1 MKKQTDDL
9 VKRAKRHESEA
20 FTELMQLYMTDMYKV
35 AYAIL
40 MNDEDAADAIG
51 DTILICWEKMNQ
63 LVKIRYF
70 KTWMTRIL
78 INKCYDIRKKN
89 QNLICLDE
97 YEEPAACDEYNLELK
112 EALAALDEKYRII
125 MILFYS
131 EGYRIRE
138 ISDILKIPE
147 STVKTRLQRGRES
160 WKFIIRKNE
169 VRFMSKKV
177 SEILNSDIQ
186 VPEIVQKK
194 ADVAFSQI
202 QSERETNM
210 GKKNLKVTKLFA
222 AMAACASIIIVSS
235 TTNNYLN
242 RPQEEKET
250 TVAEHTT
257 TEKENMFTMKVMAA
271 QAEVTA
277 QKPVAIAQND
287 RFGYAINGDSDM
299 NTASYKIDMPLYCE
313 GENIESVTYSI
324 NKGYFE
330 ISENITDDF
339 QSAVESGKPL
349 DENSNGYLNPI
360 FDDNGEIVMQQ
371 EINDFVEYT
380 VSYEN
385 QQKEGVW
392 VTFCNDEIP
401 FSDFD
406 SIVEQKKKTQEEVAA
421 AYQKLVDGVVITCT
435 ANYKD
440 GTKKGVKINVG
451 AAALT
456 YEEIGMNV
464 DGMTLQVEGEDKV
477 ELQPTDKRAVFTFE
491 LQP

>member
-1 MKKQTDDL
+1 
-9 VKRAKRHESEA
+9 
-20 FTELMQLYMTDMYKV
+20 
-35 AYAIL
+35 
-40 MNDEDAADAIG
+40 
-51 DTILICWEKMNQ
+51 
-63 LVKIRYF
+63 
-70 KTWMTRIL
+70 
-78 INKCYDIRKKN
+78 
-89 QNLICLDE
+89 
-97 YEEPAACDEYNLELK
+97 
-112 EALAALDEKYRII
+112 
-125 MILFYS
+125 
-131 EGYRIRE
+131 
-138 ISDILKIPE
+138 
-147 STVKTRLQRGRES
+147 
-160 WKFIIRKNE
+160 
-169 VRFMSKKV
+169 MSKKV

-210 GKKNLKVTKLFA
+210 SKKNLKVTKLFA
-222 AMAACASIIIVSS
+222 AMAACASIIIVAS
-235 TTNNYLN
+235 TANNYLN
-242 RPQEEKET
+242 RPQEQKET

-287 RFGYAINGDSDM
+287 RLGYAISGYSDM
-299 NTASYKIDMPLYCE
+299 NTASYRIDMPLYCD

-371 EINDFVEYT
+371 KVNDFVEYT

-464 DGMTLQVEGEDKV
+464 DGMTLQIEGEDKV

>member
-1 MKKQTDDL
+1 
-9 VKRAKRHESEA
+9 
-20 FTELMQLYMTDMYKV
+20 
-35 AYAIL
+35 
-40 MNDEDAADAIG
+40 
-51 DTILICWEKMNQ
+51 
-63 LVKIRYF
+63 
-70 KTWMTRIL
+70 
-78 INKCYDIRKKN
+78 
-89 QNLICLDE
+89 
-97 YEEPAACDEYNLELK
+97 
-112 EALAALDEKYRII
+112 
-125 MILFYS
+125 
-131 EGYRIRE
+131 
-138 ISDILKIPE
+138 
-147 STVKTRLQRGRES
+147 
-160 WKFIIRKNE
+160 
-169 VRFMSKKV
+169 MSKKV

-210 GKKNLKVTKLFA
+210 SKKNLKVTKLFV
-222 AMAACASIIIVSS
+222 AMASCAAFIIVAS

-250 TVAEHTT
+250 TVAENTT
-257 TEKENMFTMKVMAA
+257 TEKENLFTMKVMAA
-271 QAEVTA
+271 QTEVTA
-277 QKPVAIAQND
+277 QKPVAIAQNN
-287 RFGYAINGDSDM
+287 RISHSISGDSDT
-299 NTASYKIDMPLYCE
+299 NTASYRIDMPLYCE

-330 ISENITDDF
+330 ICENITDDF
-339 QSAVESGKPL
+339 QSVVESGEPL
-349 DENSNGYLNPI
+349 DENSNEYINPI
-360 FDDNGEIVMQQ
+360 YNDNEEIVAQQ
-371 EINDFVEYT
+371 ALKDYTEYT
-380 VSYEN
+380 VSYDD
-385 QQKEGVW
+385 QQKEGVY

-401 FSDFD
+401 FPDFGSMID
-406 SIVEQKKKTQEEVAA
+406 KRTKTEEEISV

>member
-1 MKKQTDDL
+1 
-9 VKRAKRHESEA
+9 
-20 FTELMQLYMTDMYKV
+20 
-35 AYAIL
+35 
-40 MNDEDAADAIG
+40 
-51 DTILICWEKMNQ
+51 
-63 LVKIRYF
+63 
-70 KTWMTRIL
+70 
-78 INKCYDIRKKN
+78 
-89 QNLICLDE
+89 
-97 YEEPAACDEYNLELK
+97 
-112 EALAALDEKYRII
+112 
-125 MILFYS
+125 
-131 EGYRIRE
+131 
-138 ISDILKIPE
+138 
-147 STVKTRLQRGRES
+147 
-160 WKFIIRKNE
+160 
-169 VRFMSKKV
+169 MSKKV

-186 VPEIVQKK
+186 VPKIVQKK

-202 QSERETNM
+202 QSERESNM
-210 GKKNLKVTKLFA
+210 SKKNLKVTKLFA
-222 AMAACASIIIVSS
+222 AMAACAALIIIAS

-277 QKPVAIAQND
+277 QKPVAIAQNN
-287 RFGYAINGDSDM
+287 RISHSISGDSDT
-299 NTASYKIDMPLYCE
+299 NTASYRIDMPLYCE

-339 QSAVESGKPL
+339 QSVVESGEPL
-349 DENSNGYLNPI
+349 DENSNGYINPI
-360 FDDNGEIVMQQ
+360 YNDNEEIVAQQ
-371 EINDFVEYT
+371 ALKDYTEYT
-380 VSYEN
+380 VSYDD
-385 QQKEGVW
+385 QQKEGVY

-401 FSDFD
+401 FPDFGSMID
-406 SIVEQKKKTQEEVAA
+406 KRTKTEEEISE

-464 DGMTLQVEGEDKV
+464 DGMTLQIEGKETV
-477 ELQPTDKRAVFTFE
+477 QLQPTDKVAAFTFE

>member
-1 MKKQTDDL
+1 
-9 VKRAKRHESEA
+9 
-20 FTELMQLYMTDMYKV
+20 
-35 AYAIL
+35 
-40 MNDEDAADAIG
+40 
-51 DTILICWEKMNQ
+51 
-63 LVKIRYF
+63 
-70 KTWMTRIL
+70 
-78 INKCYDIRKKN
+78 
-89 QNLICLDE
+89 
-97 YEEPAACDEYNLELK
+97 
-112 EALAALDEKYRII
+112 
-125 MILFYS
+125 
-131 EGYRIRE
+131 
-138 ISDILKIPE
+138 
-147 STVKTRLQRGRES
+147 
-160 WKFIIRKNE
+160 
-169 VRFMSKKV
+169 MS
-177 SEILNSDIQ
+177 
-186 VPEIVQKK
+186 
-194 ADVAFSQI
+194 
-202 QSERETNM
+202 
-210 GKKNLKVTKLFA
+210 KKNLKVTKLFA
-222 AMAACASIIIVSS
+222 AMAACASIIIVAS

-349 DENSNGYLNPI
+349 DENSNGYLNPV

-371 EINDFVEYT
+371 KVNDFVEYT

-406 SIVEQKKKTQEEVAA
+406 SIVEQKKKHRRKWQ
-421 AYQKLVDGVVITCT
+421 QHIKNL
-435 ANYKD
+435 
-440 GTKKGVKINVG
+440 
-451 AAALT
+451 
-456 YEEIGMNV
+456 
-464 DGMTLQVEGEDKV
+464 
-477 ELQPTDKRAVFTFE
+477 
-491 LQP
+491 

>member
-1 MKKQTDDL
+1 
-9 VKRAKRHESEA
+9 
-20 FTELMQLYMTDMYKV
+20 
-35 AYAIL
+35 
-40 MNDEDAADAIG
+40 
-51 DTILICWEKMNQ
+51 
-63 LVKIRYF
+63 
-70 KTWMTRIL
+70 
-78 INKCYDIRKKN
+78 
-89 QNLICLDE
+89 
-97 YEEPAACDEYNLELK
+97 
-112 EALAALDEKYRII
+112 
-125 MILFYS
+125 
-131 EGYRIRE
+131 
-138 ISDILKIPE
+138 
-147 STVKTRLQRGRES
+147 
-160 WKFIIRKNE
+160 
-169 VRFMSKKV
+169 MSKKV

-202 QSERETNM
+202 QSERENNM
-210 GKKNLKVTKLFA
+210 SKKNLKVTKLFV
-222 AMAACASIIIVSS
+222 AMASCAAFIIVAS

-277 QKPVAIAQND
+277 QKPVAIAQNN
-287 RFGYAINGDSDM
+287 RISHSISGDSDT
-299 NTASYKIDMPLYCE
+299 NTASYRIDMPLYCE

-330 ISENITDDF
+330 ICENITDDF
-339 QSAVESGKPL
+339 QSVVESGEPL
-349 DENSNGYLNPI
+349 DENSNEYINPI
-360 FDDNGEIVMQQ
+360 YNDNEEIVAQQ
-371 EINDFVEYT
+371 ALKDYTEYT
-380 VSYEN
+380 VSYDD
-385 QQKEGVW
+385 QQKEGVY

-401 FSDFD
+401 FPDFGSMID
-406 SIVEQKKKTQEEVAA
+406 KRTKTEEEISA

-440 GTKKGVKINVG
+440 GTKKGAKINVG

-464 DGMTLQVEGEDKV
+464 DGMTLQIEGKETV
-477 ELQPTDKRAVFTFE
+477 QLQPTDKVAVFTFE

>member
-1 MKKQTDDL
+1 M
-9 VKRAKRHESEA
+9 
-20 FTELMQLYMTDMYKV
+20 
-35 AYAIL
+35 
-40 MNDEDAADAIG
+40 
-51 DTILICWEKMNQ
+51 
-63 LVKIRYF
+63 
-70 KTWMTRIL
+70 
-78 INKCYDIRKKN
+78 
-89 QNLICLDE
+89 
-97 YEEPAACDEYNLELK
+97 
-112 EALAALDEKYRII
+112 
-125 MILFYS
+125 
-131 EGYRIRE
+131 
-138 ISDILKIPE
+138 
-147 STVKTRLQRGRES
+147 
-160 WKFIIRKNE
+160 
-169 VRFMSKKV
+169 
-177 SEILNSDIQ
+177 
-186 VPEIVQKK
+186 
-194 ADVAFSQI
+194 
-202 QSERETNM
+202 
-210 GKKNLKVTKLFA
+210 
-222 AMAACASIIIVSS
+222 
-235 TTNNYLN
+235 
-242 RPQEEKET
+242 
-250 TVAEHTT
+250 AEHTT

-299 NTASYKIDMPLYCE
+299 NTSSYKIDMPLYCE

-360 FDDNGEIVMQQ
+360 FDDNGEIAMQQ
-371 EINDFVEYT
+371 EVNDFVEYT

>member
-1 MKKQTDDL
+1 
-9 VKRAKRHESEA
+9 
-20 FTELMQLYMTDMYKV
+20 
-35 AYAIL
+35 
-40 MNDEDAADAIG
+40 
-51 DTILICWEKMNQ
+51 
-63 LVKIRYF
+63 
-70 KTWMTRIL
+70 
-78 INKCYDIRKKN
+78 
-89 QNLICLDE
+89 
-97 YEEPAACDEYNLELK
+97 
-112 EALAALDEKYRII
+112 
-125 MILFYS
+125 
-131 EGYRIRE
+131 
-138 ISDILKIPE
+138 
-147 STVKTRLQRGRES
+147 
-160 WKFIIRKNE
+160 
-169 VRFMSKKV
+169 MSKKV

-210 GKKNLKVTKLFA
+210 SKKNLKVTKLFA
-222 AMAACASIIIVSS
+222 AMAVCASIIIVAS

-250 TVAEHTT
+250 TVAEHIT

-349 DENSNGYLNPI
+349 DENSNGYINPI
-360 FDDNGEIVMQQ
+360 YNDNEEIVAQQ
-371 EINDFVEYT
+371 ALKDYTEYT
-380 VSYEN
+380 VSY
-385 QQKEGVW
+385 
-392 VTFCNDEIP
+392 
-401 FSDFD
+401 D

-421 AYQKLVDGVVITCT
+421 AYQKLLDGVVITCT

-464 DGMTLQVEGEDKV
+464 DGMTLQIEGEEKV

>member
-1 MKKQTDDL
+1 
-9 VKRAKRHESEA
+9 
-20 FTELMQLYMTDMYKV
+20 
-35 AYAIL
+35 
-40 MNDEDAADAIG
+40 
-51 DTILICWEKMNQ
+51 
-63 LVKIRYF
+63 
-70 KTWMTRIL
+70 
-78 INKCYDIRKKN
+78 
-89 QNLICLDE
+89 
-97 YEEPAACDEYNLELK
+97 
-112 EALAALDEKYRII
+112 
-125 MILFYS
+125 
-131 EGYRIRE
+131 
-138 ISDILKIPE
+138 
-147 STVKTRLQRGRES
+147 
-160 WKFIIRKNE
+160 
-169 VRFMSKKV
+169 MSKKV

-210 GKKNLKVTKLFA
+210 SKKNLKVTKLFA
-222 AMAACASIIIVSS
+222 AMAACASIIIVAS

-250 TVAEHTT
+250 TVAENTT
-257 TEKENMFTMKVMAA
+257 TEKENLFTMKVMAA

-360 FDDNGEIVMQQ
+360 FDDNGEIAMQQ
-371 EINDFVEYT
+371 EVNDFVEYT
-380 VSYEN
+380 VSYDD
-385 QQKEGVW
+385 QQKEGVY

-401 FSDFD
+401 FPDFGSMID
-406 SIVEQKKKTQEEVAA
+406 KMTKTEEEISA

-440 GTKKGVKINVG
+440 GTKKGAKINVG

-464 DGMTLQVEGEDKV
+464 DGMTLQIEGKETV
-477 ELQPTDKRAVFTFE
+477 QLQPTDKVAVFTFE

>member
-1 MKKQTDDL
+1 
-9 VKRAKRHESEA
+9 
-20 FTELMQLYMTDMYKV
+20 
-35 AYAIL
+35 
-40 MNDEDAADAIG
+40 
-51 DTILICWEKMNQ
+51 
-63 LVKIRYF
+63 
-70 KTWMTRIL
+70 
-78 INKCYDIRKKN
+78 
-89 QNLICLDE
+89 
-97 YEEPAACDEYNLELK
+97 
-112 EALAALDEKYRII
+112 
-125 MILFYS
+125 
-131 EGYRIRE
+131 
-138 ISDILKIPE
+138 
-147 STVKTRLQRGRES
+147 
-160 WKFIIRKNE
+160 
-169 VRFMSKKV
+169 MSKKV

-210 GKKNLKVTKLFA
+210 SKKNLKVTKLFA
-222 AMAACASIIIVSS
+222 AMAACVSIIIVAS

-257 TEKENMFTMKVMAA
+257 TEKENLFTMKVMAA

-277 QKPVAIAQND
+277 QKPVAIAQNN
-287 RFGYAINGDSDM
+287 RISHSISGDSDT
-299 NTASYKIDMPLYCE
+299 NTASYRIDMPLYCE

-330 ISENITDDF
+330 ICENITDDF
-339 QSAVESGKPL
+339 QSVVESGKPL

-371 EINDFVEYT
+371 EVNDFVEYT